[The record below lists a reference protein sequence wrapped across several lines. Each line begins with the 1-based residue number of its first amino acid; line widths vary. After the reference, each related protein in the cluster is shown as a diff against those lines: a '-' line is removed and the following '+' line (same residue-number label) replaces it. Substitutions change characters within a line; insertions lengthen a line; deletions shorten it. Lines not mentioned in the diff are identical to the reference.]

1 MYLKEEKK
9 KKERKAQQG
18 KKQTKDI
25 NNLFT
30 KDDVWMANKHKKIC

>member
-1 MYLKEEKK
+1 MYLKEGK
-9 KKERKAQQG
+9 KKE
-18 KKQTKDI
+18 KKSSIEEKTDKDI